1 MRKVTRHMDAPHDKT
16 GTDPHV
22 TWASRLA
29 VALTLY
35 FAGRSIYLLVTEG
48 PNPLATSITLMW
60 TSLLVLLWL
69 RQPATEKDQ

>member
-22 TWASRLA
+22 TLA

-60 TSLLVLLWL
+60 PSLLVVLWL
-69 RQPATEKDQ
+69 RQPATGKGQ

>member
-1 MRKVTRHMDAPHDKT
+1 MAK
-16 GTDPHV
+16 TDPHV

-29 VALTLY
+29 VASTLY
-35 FAGRSIYLLVTEG
+35 FAGRSIYLLATEG

-69 RQPATEKDQ
+69 KQPATEKGRQ

>member
-1 MRKVTRHMDAPHDKT
+1 MHHAQWLKPTPM
-16 GTDPHV
+16 
-22 TWASRLA
+22 
-29 VALTLY
+29 Y
-35 FAGRSIYLLVTEG
+35 FAGRSIYLLATEG

>member
-1 MRKVTRHMDAPHDKT
+1 MAK
-16 GTDPHV
+16 TDPHV
-22 TWASRLA
+22 PWASRLA
-29 VALTLY
+29 VASTLY
-35 FAGRSIYLLVTEG
+35 FAGRSIYLLATEG